1 MKDGTVQDFDQS
13 ILTFRLLQP
22 PIKRQKSN
30 WKEIISPIKPC
41 SNVATG
47 LRPFLSLPC
56 PTREGIFPSQEE
68 EEEAEEYIF
77 RFGFVFVLSGGS
89 FAMQPLASR
98 CGAPPP
104 LPRPPARCN
113 DGNQQ
118 ASVLVRAFWL
128 VGPWTAT
135 SPIIG
140 RHLLIGPLLKTN
152 TNISLMGHF
161 VCLLLHRWSPTGQK
175 NPFTNNQTQFFLALP
190 PPPTHLPFLSNFI
203 VFFFLFRV
211 SRRGISE
218 NRFHSIRFLEHSQTW
233 ENHQRSFSAISP
245 VSLYVFHFCPFFLKN
260 QKKKRKK
267 KCLNESYEYL

>member
-13 ILTFRLLQP
+13 ILTFRLFQP

-203 VFFFLFRV
+203 VFFSYFEFRVEELVKIDFTRFDSWNIPRLGRITKDPFQRFRLFLFTFF
-211 SRRGISE
+211 ISV
-218 NRFHSIRFLEHSQTW
+218 L
-233 ENHQRSFSAISP
+233 FS
-245 VSLYVFHFCPFFLKN
+245 
-260 QKKKRKK
+260 
-267 KCLNESYEYL
+267 

>member
-13 ILTFRLLQP
+13 ILTFRLFQP

-41 SNVATG
+41 NNVATG

-68 EEEAEEYIF
+68 EDEAEEYIF
-77 RFGFVFVLSGGS
+77 RFCFVFVLSGGS

-118 ASVLVRAFWL
+118 ASVLVRAFCL
-128 VGPWTAT
+128 VGPWTPP

-161 VCLLLHRWSPTGQK
+161 VCSLLHRWSPTGQK
-175 NPFTNNQTQFFLALP
+175 
-190 PPPTHLPFLSNFI
+190 THSQI
-203 VFFFLFRV
+203 IKHDFFFLFRV

-245 VSLYVFHFCPFFLKN
+245 VSLYVFHFCPFFLKKP
-260 QKKKRKK
+260 KKKKK
-267 KCLNESYEYL
+267 NA